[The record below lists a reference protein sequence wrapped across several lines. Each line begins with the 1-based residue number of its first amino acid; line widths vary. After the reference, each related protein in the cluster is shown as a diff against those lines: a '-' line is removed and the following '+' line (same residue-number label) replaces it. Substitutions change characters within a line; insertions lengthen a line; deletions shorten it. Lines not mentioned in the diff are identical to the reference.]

1 MVARTA
7 LRADPRRPGRA
18 DARTHRGAPVGGP
31 KGKARPRREPPP
43 PSAERAEERELVRED
58 KLVDLNERLDRY
70 AASAGWDSEL
80 TEEVRVILL
89 DTTDHISAS
98 LAAVDRGE
106 LAWEEE
112 KEALRAFRLDQAA
125 TVRGLL
131 GDEFDGFVK
140 GMQFE
145 RFFGEVPI
153 QGRLPP

>member
-1 MVARTA
+1 MSRSTWWGVAAAAALAAAGIGWLTWPSEPAQDEQVVARTA

-89 DTTDHISAS
+89 DTTDHISA
-98 LAAVDRGE
+98 
-106 LAWEEE
+106 
-112 KEALRAFRLDQAA
+112 
-125 TVRGLL
+125 
-131 GDEFDGFVK
+131 
-140 GMQFE
+140 
-145 RFFGEVPI
+145 
-153 QGRLPP
+153 